1 MEETYKRRKSKL
13 FKNFGNKVIRLKYFI
28 LIVSAMLLEIIVL
41 VVYIINNE
49 RIIYFNLFT
58 GGVLYGATSIIVVVL
73 AIGCITL
80 ILTDKSRS
88 KERIRQFNDFRS
100 RYYKLS
106 SEYSGDIQSLV
117 KKFDEEVYD
126 FEEKINCAI
135 NIAEKYNNYLKKFS
149 EIKAPGFLKEA
160 FNFQMDHLDKEKLF
174 FTKFSLLSE
183 PKELEEI
190 SDESET
196 AYENFKKELN
206 TIERSLKLIV

>member
-1 MEETYKRRKSKL
+1 
-13 FKNFGNKVIRLKYFI
+13 
-28 LIVSAMLLEIIVL
+28 MLLEIIVL